1 MFLDLKLNDYSAGRL
16 SSGYDERTR
25 FLQREKK
32 RLINVEKYL
41 LDKDALLDADRI
53 QTDIFPLVSA
63 DVFISHSHNDQEGAI
78 EIALALERIGLTA
91 FVDSCVWGYADELL
105 RKIDDKFCIPEGWTS
120 YNYNLRNRT
129 TTNVHLILNSA
140 LQGMIDQSELL
151 IFLESKNSVKVSE
164 YVNKKEF
171 LPSPWIHS
179 ELMFASRVRRSKRK
193 KFYSSNESLDIR
205 KAEASNDVS
214 FAYSVP
220 ETTKSMTFEDFATWL
235 EEFPRFRSSG
245 NNIPAEVPG
254 LDHLDRLYKKLR
266 VKDEDLNT
274 PRWKT
279 Y

>member
-16 SSGYDERTR
+16 SSGSDERTR

-32 RLINVEKYL
+32 KLINVEKYL

-53 QTDIFPLVSA
+53 QAEIFPLVSA

-140 LQGMIDQSELL
+140 LQGMIDRSELF
-151 IFLESKNSVKVSE
+151 IFLESKNSVKVGE
-164 YVNKKEF
+164 YVHKKEF
-171 LPSPWIHS
+171 LSSPWIHS
-179 ELMFASRVRRSKRK
+179 ELMFANRVQRRDRRTPKP
-193 KFYSSNESLDIR
+193 SNESLEVR
-205 KAEASNDVS
+205 KSEASTVG
-214 FAYSVP
+214 FAFSVP
-220 ETTKSMTFEDFATWL
+220 ESTKSMSYLDFVHWL
-235 EEFPRFRSSG
+235 KEFHRPRYLD
-245 NNIPAEVPG
+245 NNIPADVAG
-254 LDHLDRLYKKLR
+254 LVHLDSLYERLG
-266 VKDEDLNT
+266 VADENLQT
-274 PRWKT
+274 PRWVA
-279 Y
+279 